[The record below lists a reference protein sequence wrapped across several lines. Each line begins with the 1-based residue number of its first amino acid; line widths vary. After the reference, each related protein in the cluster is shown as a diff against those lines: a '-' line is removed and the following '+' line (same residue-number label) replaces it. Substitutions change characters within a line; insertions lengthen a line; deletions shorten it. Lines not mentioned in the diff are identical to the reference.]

1 MGKARNLADLL
12 DDNGDVKS
20 ANLDNAPAS
29 NNASALTTGT
39 LPIARIADDA
49 VTNAKMADDAINSA
63 QIADGAVDDAHIA
76 TGITASK
83 LTGAL
88 PAISAASLTNVPKDT
103 TVGGRK
109 NLIINGGFDV
119 WQRGTSQ
126 VSATNVEQ
134 KFFADRF
141 GIYPSGGT
149 ITADRVAF
157 TQGQTTV
164 PGNPNYHARIAMASG
179 NANNWA
185 LIKTQLENP
194 ERLANKTFT
203 ISFWAKGTNPGG
215 GKFQMYENMYHNN
228 GGTIVSNSEF
238 YTDVTVTSSWQKFTF
253 TKTEAAWNSSC
264 VLGNNNYYY
273 WSIIQP
279 SADTSTNAWTLDI
292 ANIQLELGSTA
303 TDFEQ
308 RSYGEELSLC
318 QRYYYAMPAPFG
330 AYYSAYGTRWF
341 TEYSTYPVVMR
352 ANPSVSYKSGSVRYS
367 YYQYGW
373 QSDNLSA
380 LATKLGDQRGISLCM
395 TATGSYSP
403 SNHAMYTAE
412 SNSYVANIDAEL

>member
-1 MGKARNLADLL
+1 MAIVINGSGTVTGLAVGGLPDGTV
-12 DDNGDVKS
+12 D
-20 ANLDNAPAS
+20 A
-29 NNASALTTGT
+29 GT
-39 LPIARIADDA
+39 LA
-49 VTNAKMADDAINSA
+49 TNSVDSA
-63 QIADGAVDDAHIA
+63 ELIDGAVDDSHM
-76 TGITASK
+76 ASIK
-83 LTGAL
+83 
-88 PAISAASLTNVPKDT
+88 
-103 TVGGRK
+103 GRK

-126 VSATNVEQ
+126 VSATNVES

-228 GGTIVSNSEF
+228 GGSIVSNSEV

-279 SADTSTNAWTLDI
+279 SADNSTNAWTLDI

-308 RSYGEELSLC
+308 RSYGEELALC
-318 QRYYYAMPAPFG
+318 QRYFCMWSREDNGSANIVAQTGYWGSGTIFEGFVTFPVEMRVPPTLTTSTLSSSAKIKALNPQTSWHSATAVGVNEIGTKNAKYGWTVVNSGLSKGTGGALACLDDNTPFLK
-330 AYYSAYGTRWF
+330 YSA
-341 TEYSTYPVVMR
+341 
-352 ANPSVSYKSGSVRYS
+352 
-367 YYQYGW
+367 
-373 QSDNLSA
+373 
-380 LATKLGDQRGISLCM
+380 
-395 TATGSYSP
+395 
-403 SNHAMYTAE
+403 
-412 SNSYVANIDAEL
+412 EL